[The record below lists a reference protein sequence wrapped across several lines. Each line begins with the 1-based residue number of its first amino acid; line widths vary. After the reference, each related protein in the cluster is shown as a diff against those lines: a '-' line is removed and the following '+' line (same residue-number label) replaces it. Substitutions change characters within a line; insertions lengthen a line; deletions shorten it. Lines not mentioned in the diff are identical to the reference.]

1 MKLPEMRERLKYTA
15 TAQVSTLEPKEV
27 AEMHAL
33 VERLVT
39 LGNEMAA
46 TEAAS
51 GSVEA
56 ARKWRELV
64 RGD

>member
-1 MKLPEMRERLKYTA
+1 MRERLKYTA
-15 TAQVSTLEPKEV
+15 TAQVSTLEPKDV

-33 VERLVT
+33 LERLVL

-51 GSVEA
+51 GSVDA
-56 ARKWRELV
+56 ARQWRKLI

>member
-1 MKLPEMRERLKYTA
+1 VKLPEMRERLKYTA
-15 TAQVSTLEPKEV
+15 TAQVSTLEPKDV

-33 VERLVT
+33 LERLVL

-51 GSVEA
+51 GSVDA
-56 ARKWRELV
+56 ARQWRKLI

>member
-1 MKLPEMRERLKYTA
+1 MRERLKYTA

-33 VERLVT
+33 LERLVE
-39 LGNEMAA
+39 LGNRLAVRNGDVD
-46 TEAAS
+46 AS
-51 GSVEA
+51 EW
-56 ARKWRELV
+56 RKLV